1 MELKAINL
9 NTKEKVNII
18 SNDKEVIADII
29 LKDLCNYGRVIDG
42 DAYYS
47 SNYNLEIE
55 NLDEITDYI
64 ISSSACQ
71 MFQIIHCV
79 CISIYQNNHLL
90 TELFFG
96 PKIK

>member
-18 SNDKEVIADII
+18 SNDKELIADII
-29 LKDLCNYGRVIDG
+29 LKDLCHYGRVIDG

-47 SNYNLEIE
+47 TDYNLEIE
-55 NLDEITDYI
+55 NLDEISDYI
-64 ISSSACQ
+64 IASSACQ

-79 CISIYQNNHLL
+79 CISIYQNNRLL
-90 TELFFG
+90 KELFFG

>member
-1 MELKAINL
+1 MQVEATIL
-9 NTKEKVNII
+9 NTREKVNIM
-18 SNDKEVIADII
+18 SNDKELIGDII
-29 LKDLCNYGRVIDG
+29 LKDLCRYGMVIDG

-47 SNYNLEIE
+47 TNYDIELE

-79 CISIYQNNHLL
+79 CISIYQNNRLIK
-90 TELFFG
+90 ELFFG
-96 PKIK
+96 AKIK

>member
-1 MELKAINL
+1 M
-9 NTKEKVNII
+9 
-18 SNDKEVIADII
+18 
-29 LKDLCNYGRVIDG
+29 KDLCNYGRVIDG

-64 ISSSACQ
+64 IASSACQ
-71 MFQIIHCV
+71 MFQIIHSV

>member
-1 MELKAINL
+1 MEIKAINL

-18 SNDKEVIADII
+18 SNDKELIADVI
-29 LKDLCNYGRVIDG
+29 LKDLCLYGRVIDG

-64 ISSSACQ
+64 IASSACQ

-79 CISIYQNNHLL
+79 CISIYQNNRLL
-90 TELFFG
+90 KELFFG
-96 PKIK
+96 SKIK

>member
-1 MELKAINL
+1 MEIKAINL

-18 SNDKEVIADII
+18 SNDKEIIADII
-29 LKDLCNYGRVIDG
+29 LKDLCNYGRVING

-79 CISIYQNNHLL
+79 CISIYQNNRLVK
-90 TELFFG
+90 ELFFG

>member
-9 NTKEKVNII
+9 TTKEKVNII
-18 SNDKEVIADII
+18 SNDKELIADII
-29 LKDLCNYGRVIDG
+29 LKDLCNYGKVIDG

-55 NLDEITDYI
+55 NLDKITDYI

-79 CISIYQNNHLL
+79 CISIYQNNRLL
-90 TELFFG
+90 KELFFG

>member
-1 MELKAINL
+1 MEIKAINL

-18 SNDKEVIADII
+18 SNDKELIADII
-29 LKDLCNYGRVIDG
+29 LKDLCHYGRVIDG

-47 SNYNLEIE
+47 TNYHLEIE
-55 NLDEITDYI
+55 NLDEISDYI
-64 ISSSACQ
+64 IASSACQ

-79 CISIYQNNHLL
+79 CISICQNSRSLK
-90 TELFFG
+90 ELFFG

>member
-18 SNDKEVIADII
+18 SNDKELIADII
-29 LKDLCNYGRVIDG
+29 LKNLCHSCRVIDG

-47 SNYNLEIE
+47 TDYHLEIE

-79 CISIYQNNHLL
+79 CISIYQNNRLL
-90 TELFFG
+90 KELFFG

>member
-18 SNDKEVIADII
+18 SNDKELIADII
-29 LKDLCNYGRVIDG
+29 LKDLCNHAMVIDG

-64 ISSSACQ
+64 RSSSACQ

-90 TELFFG
+90 KELFFG

>member
-1 MELKAINL
+1 MEIKAINL

-18 SNDKEVIADII
+18 SNDKELIADII
-29 LKDLCNYGRVIDG
+29 LKDLCRYGMVIDG

-47 SNYNLEIE
+47 TDYHLELE

-79 CISIYQNNHLL
+79 CISIYQNNRLL
-90 TELFFG
+90 KELFFG